1 MKQEVRTTATIDPK
15 ILESLVIRGDL
26 GGLSPQ
32 QKVEYYGYRCAQV
45 GLDPSAKPFDL
56 MVFQGKQV
64 LYANKSCTEQL
75 IAKHGLS
82 TQIVARE
89 KMDDIY
95 CVHARVTGPDGRYSE
110 NMGAVPLKGLSGD
123 GLANG
128 LLKAT
133 TKAVRRTVL
142 AHCGLGMLD
151 ETEVESIPGAVV
163 ERMPIVEYTRPG
175 DSEPVIEV
183 HPDEWTEDQREEAGA
198 QLMDFGQTV
207 MEAGWEID
215 APKIQATL
223 KKFRQEIGEGTFS
236 NWSNRIQLAAERAVK
251 AAPKPSTDTVGEESP
266 LPKPNDLPK
275 SSDSVEPTPADIE
288 GLDAD
293 KLKSIRA
300 DLWAKVWKKWDEN
313 TADGRSLQERHRVN
327 RTTKRKEEWTAG
339 LTKDS
344 PEYLLAEI
352 DGLNAELADAN

>member
-151 ETEVESIPGAVV
+151 ETEEETLVPDAPFEITV
-163 ERMPIVEYTRPG
+163 RPG
-175 DSEPVIEV
+175 DATPTITINA
-183 HPDEWTEDQREEAGA
+183 DEWTDDQREEAKA

-207 MEAGWEID
+207 MEAGWDID

-223 KKFRQEIGEGTFS
+223 KKFRQEIGEGTFN

-251 AAPKPSTDTVGEESP
+251 AAPKPSTPTDGDESP
-266 LPKPNDLPK
+266 LPKPSDLPK
-275 SSDSVEPTPADIE
+275 SSDSAEPTPDLE
-288 GLDAD
+288 SLDSD
-293 KLKSIRA
+293 RLKSIRA
-300 DLWAKVWKKWDEN
+300 DLWTKVWKKWDEN

-327 RTTKRKEEWTAG
+327 RTAKRKEEWTAG

-344 PEYLLAEI
+344 VEYLLQEI
-352 DGLNAELADAN
+352 DGLNSELSNNNTTETK

>member
-75 IAKHGLS
+75 IGVHGLS
-82 TQIVARE
+82 TQIVSRE
-89 KMDDIY
+89 MFGDVY
-95 CVHARVTGPDGRYSE
+95 CVHARVTGKDGRSSE
-110 NMGAVPLKGLSGD
+110 NMGAVPIKGLVGD
-123 GLANG
+123 ALSNA

-151 ETEVESIPGAVV
+151 ETEEETLVPDAPFEITV
-163 ERMPIVEYTRPG
+163 RPG
-175 DSEPVIEV
+175 DATPTITINA
-183 HPDEWTEDQREEAGA
+183 DEWTDDQREEAKA

-266 LPKPNDLPK
+266 STKPNDLPK
-275 SSDSVEPTPADIE
+275 SSDSAEQTPDLE
-288 GLDAD
+288 SLDSD
-293 KLKSIRA
+293 RLKSIRA
-300 DLWAKVWKKWDEN
+300 DLWTKVWKKWDEN

-339 LTKDS
+339 LAKDS
-344 PEYLLAEI
+344 VEYLLAEI
-352 DGLNAELADAN
+352 DGLNAELQNAN

>member
-89 KMDDIY
+89 KVDDIY
-95 CVHARVTGPDGRYSE
+95 CVHARVTGSDGRFSE
-110 NMGAVPLKGLSGD
+110 NMGAVPLKGLQGD
-123 GLANG
+123 AMANA

-151 ETEVESIPGAVV
+151 ESEVETIPGAVV
-163 ERMPIVEYTRPG
+163 ERIPIVEYTRPG
-175 DSEPVIEV
+175 DAEPVIEV
-183 HPDEWTEDQREEAGA
+183 DPDEWTDDQREEAKA
-198 QLMDFGQTV
+198 CLMDFAETTTA
-207 MEAGWEID
+207 AGWEID
-215 APKIQATL
+215 HPKIQATL
-223 KKFRQEIGEGTFS
+223 KKFRLEIGDGS
-236 NWSNRIQLAAERAVK
+236 YNNWQNRLQLAAERAVK

-266 LPKPNDLPK
+266 LPKPSDLPK
-275 SSDSVEPTPADIE
+275 SSDLREPSQVNPESLDMDQLRSV
-288 GLDAD
+288 
-293 KLKSIRA
+293 RA
-300 DLWAKVWKKWDEN
+300 DLWTKVWKKWDSN

-327 RTTKRKEEWTAG
+327 RTAKRKEEWTAG

-344 PEYLLAEI
+344 PEYLMAEI
-352 DGLNAELADAN
+352 DGLKAELNAN

>member
-75 IAKHGLS
+75 IGVHGLS
-82 TQIVARE
+82 TQIVSRE
-89 KMDDIY
+89 MFGDVY
-95 CVHARVTGPDGRYSE
+95 CVHARVTGKDGRSSE
-110 NMGAVPLKGLSGD
+110 NMGAVPIKGLVGD
-123 GLANG
+123 ALSNA

-151 ETEVESIPGAVV
+151 ETEEETLVPDAPFEITV
-163 ERMPIVEYTRPG
+163 RPG
-175 DSEPVIEV
+175 DATPTITINA
-183 HPDEWTEDQREEAGA
+183 DEWTDDQREEAKA
-198 QLMDFGQTV
+198 QLVDFGQTV

-223 KKFRQEIGEGTFS
+223 KKYRQEIGEGTFS

-251 AAPKPSTDTVGEESP
+251 SAPKPSTDTVGEESP
-266 LPKPNDLPK
+266 LPKPSDLPK
-275 SSDSVEPTPADIE
+275 SSDLREPSQVNPESLDMDQLRSV
-288 GLDAD
+288 
-293 KLKSIRA
+293 RA
-300 DLWAKVWKKWDEN
+300 DLWTKVWKKWDSN

-327 RTTKRKEEWTAG
+327 RTAKRKEEWTAG

-344 PEYLLAEI
+344 PEYLMAEI
-352 DGLNAELADAN
+352 DGLKAELNAD